1 MERTLTGLIKLVRY
15 RFLLVAG
22 LLPYGLGAAVAFY
35 SYGQFDLFLFLIGF
49 IGLLFVLIGV
59 EAFNEFLDWHIGT
72 DRVFQL
78 SPKPVTNTTFLVGI
92 LAFFVAL
99 IAAIFLTLE
108 LGAAIIILSLIGFF
122 AALFYLGPPVKLAY
136 RGFGEIT
143 IALSYGPLMVL
154 GSYYVQT
161 QRIDVMPFFVS
172 VIPALLLFGISIM
185 NEVPD
190 YFQDM
195 LVGKRNICVRI
206 GQKNVVRLY
215 GCVLALFY
223 VALLVAL
230 FSGRFPRLSWIVL
243 ACLPISLV
251 SYTTGTRTCDN
262 PHRFVPAIRHTII
275 HYVIVLG
282 ILITGYMVDKHFYA
296 G

>member
-1 MERTLTGLIKLVRY
+1 MGGTLSRLINLVCY

-35 SYGQFDLFLFLIGF
+35 SSGRFSLFLFLLGL
-49 IGLLFVLIGV
+49 IGLLFVLVGV
-59 EAFNEFLDWHIGT
+59 EAFNEFFDWQMGT

-78 SPKPVTNTTFLVGI
+78 NPRPVTYGTFLIGMA
-92 LAFFVAL
+92 AFFVAL
-99 IAAIFLTLE
+99 IVAIFLTLE
-108 LGAAIIILSLIGFF
+108 LGVVIIILSFIGFF
-122 AALFYLGPPVKLAY
+122 AALFYLAPPVKLTY

-143 IALSYGPLMVL
+143 ISLCYGPCMML

-161 QRIDVMPFFVS
+161 QRTDFTPLVVS
-172 VIPALLLFGISIM
+172 VLPALLLFAISIL
-185 NEVPD
+185 NEVPE
-190 YFQDM
+190 YFQDR

-215 GCVLALFY
+215 GGILALFY
-223 VALLVAL
+223 SILFVGL
-230 FSGRFPRLSWIVL
+230 FSGRFPRLAWVGL
-243 ACLPISLV
+243 VCLPISLM
-251 SYTTGTRTCDN
+251 SYIMGIRNYHN
-262 PHRFVPAIRHTII
+262 PFRFVSAIHYMII
-275 HYVIVLG
+275 QYVIVLC